1 MMRRQPVGRRA
12 GCETLAIQ
20 EPASRGYADRLPQV
34 SNDFNIVLDIAITT
48 RLVFAIE
55 TQPEPSEQ
63 GDRRD
68 RAFQFRRVGRR
79 LCP

>member
-20 EPASRGYADRLPQV
+20 EPASHGYVDRLPQV
-34 SNDFNIVLDIAITT
+34 SNDFNIVLDIAIMT

-55 TQPEPSEQ
+55 THPKAF
-63 GDRRD
+63 
-68 RAFQFRRVGRR
+68 RAGR
-79 LCP
+79 LP